1 MKHYHEGLN
10 MPNTQDVQSAKTIK
24 IIKCS
29 NSLLWYSKCIGA
41 EFKVVRFEQS
51 KQRKLTA
58 WVVEPDPVH
67 RFINWVAEGDYE
79 VVEKEEV
86 GGTYGKQD

>member
-10 MPNTQDVQSAKTIK
+10 MPNTQDVQQIKTIK
-24 IIKCS
+24 ITKCS
-29 NSLLWYSKCIGA
+29 NSLLWYSKYIGA

-79 VVEKEEV
+79 VVEKEVV
-86 GGTYGKQD
+86 GGTE

>member
-1 MKHYHEGLN
+1 MKYYPKGLN
-10 MPNTQDVQSAKTIK
+10 MPNTQDVQSAQTIK

-29 NSLLWYSKCIGA
+29 NSLLWYSKYIGA

-79 VVEKEEV
+79 IVEGSNEQ
-86 GGTYGKQD
+86 TS